1 MSVDKFEPLDS
12 IDEMP
17 FGKHKGT
24 PMSEVPLNYLNW
36 LWNDGGVR
44 KNQRFQE
51 EDYHNFPPFLRNG
64 YRVMRYI
71 QDNMADLK
79 DEDPTLEWE

>member
-1 MSVDKFEPLDS
+1 MSVNIFIPLDG
-12 IDEMP
+12 IDHMP
-17 FGKHKGT
+17 FGKHKGK
-24 PMSEVPLNYLNW
+24 PMSEVPLSYLNW
-36 LWNDGGVR
+36 LWNESDIR
-44 KNQRFQE
+44 KNKRFQE

-71 QDNMADLK
+71 QDNMADLQ